1 MRTVTVD
8 AIVESA
14 ISQLRS
20 QLAGNPAAGR
30 EAVAA
35 FMNAWP
41 APQGLL
47 RGTQRPDGINDWH
60 TVLSGRVEPQR
71 RIVHV
76 HGGGFTS
83 GSGASYGAFLG
94 ALAQDAEAEVISCD
108 YRLAPEHPFPAGLND
123 VHAAFE
129 RLITDQDAATT
140 AVVADSAGSALVL
153 AAVSRLP
160 LVRRP
165 AALVFFSPLVDLA
178 TEGGSY
184 DENADGDALFS
195 LEQLRGVRKA
205 YARGA
210 SLQDPELSPL
220 FGPLAGMPPTL
231 IFASTSEVL
240 RDNAV
245 RLHEALVRAGG
256 HSDLRLVPGVPHA
269 WPVFGP
275 SVSESADALAQASE
289 FLVTATPAP

>member
-1 MRTVTVD
+1 MLN
-8 AIVESA
+8 ASVESA

-20 QLAGNPAAGR
+20 QLAENPAAGR

-35 FMNAWP
+35 FMNAWQ
-41 APQGLL
+41 APQDLL

-60 TVLSGRVEPQR
+60 TVVSGRAKTQR
-71 RIVHV
+71 RIIHV

-83 GSGASYGAFLG
+83 GSGASYGALLG

-129 RLITDQDAATT
+129 RLISDGDAATT
-140 AVVADSAGSALVL
+140 AVVADSAGSALAL
-153 AAVSRLP
+153 AAISRLP
-160 LVRRP
+160 LARRP
-165 AALVFFSPLVDLA
+165 AALVLFSPLVDLA

-184 DENADGDALFS
+184 DENAESDALFS
-195 LEQLRGVRKA
+195 LGQLRGVRKA

-210 SLQDPELSPL
+210 DLRDPELSPT
-220 FGPLAGMPPTL
+220 FGPLAGMPPAL
-231 IFASTSEVL
+231 IFASESEVL

-245 RLHEALVRAGG
+245 HLHKALVQAGG
-256 HSDLRLVPGVPHA
+256 RSDLRLVPGVPHA

-275 SVSESADALAQASE
+275 TVPEAGQALAEAAR
-289 FLVTATPAP
+289 FLVAATPAS